1 MPDRISQILHFLEAI
16 DSLKAIERATY
27 LSNQKH
33 HESDSDHTWHMAMF
47 ALLLYKEIAFEV
59 DVAKVL
65 TLILIHDLCEILA
78 GDTFAY
84 TPEHN
89 DRERELEAAKQLFA
103 LLPVDL
109 NDELLDGWKEFT
121 FGNSPEARFARAL
134 DRMQGLAQNVFSSG
148 RTWKERHV
156 TQAMSRELNR
166 NAQEFD
172 PAIRDIF
179 EKLFQRAVDEELW
192 PSAI

>member
-1 MPDRISQILHFLEAI
+1 MPDRFSQILHFLEAI
-16 DSLKAIERATY
+16 DPFKTIERATY
-27 LSNQKH
+27 LSNQKQ

-59 DVAKVL
+59 DVGKVL

-89 DRERELEAAKQLFA
+89 DRERELEAAKQVFA
-103 LLPVDL
+103 LLPPDL
-109 NDELLDGWKEFT
+109 NNELLNGWKEFT
-121 FGNSPEARFARAL
+121 FGSSPEARFARSL

-148 RTWKERHV
+148 RVWKERNV

-166 NAQEFD
+166 DAQDFD
-172 PAIRDIF
+172 PAIGDIF

-192 PSAI
+192 PSAN